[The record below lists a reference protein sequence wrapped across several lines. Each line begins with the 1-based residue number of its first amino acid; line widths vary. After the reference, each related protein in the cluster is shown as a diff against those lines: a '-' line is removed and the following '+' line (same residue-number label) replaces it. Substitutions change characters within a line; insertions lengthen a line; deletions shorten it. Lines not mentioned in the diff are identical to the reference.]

1 LTAFPKLIYAHI
13 TVPYKQFPLEQQQVL
28 PFLDSVVDW
37 VTHKRTFNPGR
48 MQLEIY
54 IVWTDAENKKENQQL
69 QVKMSH
75 WTRDIC
81 ALVVLPVWF
90 TVSDEWKAKTLQLNQ
105 ISMTF
110 VQTNTEDIDEM
121 TSK

>member
-1 LTAFPKLIYAHI
+1 
-13 TVPYKQFPLEQQQVL
+13 
-28 PFLDSVVDW
+28 
-37 VTHKRTFNPGR
+37 

-90 TVSDEWKAKTLQLNQ
+90 TVSDEWKAKTRELNQ
-105 ISMTF
+105 ISMAF
-110 VQTNTEDIDEM
+110 VQTNKDENREM
-121 TSK
+121 ISKRRRTLET